1 MAVSILHRAT
11 GAGMAVVAGLIFVWW
26 LTAAAM
32 GADAYSTFLAVA
44 SHKLAYVV
52 WIGLTWSFFQHL
64 CNGLRHF
71 VMDMGAGY
79 ELKTNRMVA
88 IVVMAVPLLLTLVIW
103 APILAKLASGEG
115 E

>member
-11 GAGMAVVAGLIFVWW
+11 GAGMAVVAGLAFIWW

-32 GADAYSTFLAVA
+32 GAEAYATFLMVA
-44 SHKLAYVV
+44 TSWFGYLVAF
-52 WIGLTWSFFQHL
+52 GLTWAFFQHL

-79 ELKTNRMVA
+79 ELKANKTGAWVA
-88 IVVMAVPLLLTLVIW
+88 MLLPLVLTVLVWLPVV
-103 APILAKLASGEG
+103 AKLASGEA